1 MKHSA
6 NEKNEIQ
13 KMKLIKLIRARLE
26 HTMFGEGKLGME
38 FIYNN
43 DFILHLFIKD
53 KTINLLNI
61 TPHLDVNN

>member
-13 KMKLIKLIRARLE
+13 RMKLIKLIRARSE
-26 HTMFGEGKLGME
+26 HTMFGEGILGME

-43 DFILHLFIKD
+43 DFILHLFTND
-53 KTINLLNI
+53 KTISSPYI
-61 TPHLDVNN
+61 TPQC